1 MSDQAPLTFA
11 VGIDL
16 GTTNCTLAKTERL
29 ESGVAPPV
37 VVDIPQVTHAGEVAA
52 KGQLPSFLYLPPQA
66 EIDAQAVQLPWAAE
80 RRFAV
85 GTFAKARGA
94 EVPGRV
100 VTSAKSWLSHK
111 SVDRKA
117 AILPPEAADDVEKM
131 SPLLAST
138 RYLEH
143 LKDAWDAEHPD
154 ALLAAQDLVITV
166 PASFDA
172 DARALTEEAATLA
185 GLDANL
191 VLLEEPQ
198 AALYAWV
205 AQSKDAW
212 RKQVDV
218 GDTILVCDIGGGT
231 CDFSLIAVTDDDGT
245 LGLSRV
251 AVGEHILLGGDN
263 MDLALA
269 FALKQQLEDEG
280 RKIDDWQLRAMTH
293 GCRAAKEAL
302 LGEGGESAHPVVIP
316 SRGSKLIGGAIRSE
330 VSRALAEQVLL
341 EGFFPKVSAEV
352 RPAVARRV
360 GLTTLGLPYA
370 SDAAVTKHLAAFLGR
385 AGQEA
390 AFAAP
395 TAILFNGGVTRSPAI
410 CARLLEVLGGW
421 LADAGAPPLKV
432 LEGTDPDQAVALG
445 AAYFAASRKGE
456 GVRIKGGTAR
466 SYFVGIERA
475 EMAVPGMP
483 PRVDAVCVAPR
494 GMEEGTEV
502 TLDMELGAVV
512 GEPAGFRFFSRNI
525 GDDAVGTKA
534 DPADL
539 EELPLVETTLDGQG
553 TEPGSVVPVKMS
565 ARVSEIG
572 TLDLG
577 LRMAGGE
584 GDEEKRWRLSFQI
597 RTE

>member
-1 MSDQAPLTFA
+1 MSDATTFA

-16 GTTNCTLAKTERL
+16 GTTNCTLAKTEERD
-29 ESGVAPPV
+29 GAAGPPV
-37 VVDIPQVTHAGEVAA
+37 VVDVPQVTHAGEVAP

-66 EIDAQAVQLPWAAE
+66 EIDAHAVELPWAKD

-131 SPLLAST
+131 SPVQAST

-143 LKDAWDAEHPD
+143 LKEAWDAAHPD
-154 ALLAAQDLVITV
+154 APLAAQDLVITV

-172 DARALTEEAATLA
+172 DARALTEEAAHNA
-185 GLDANL
+185 GLDENL

-205 AQSKDAW
+205 AQSKDGW
-212 RKQVDV
+212 RKQVEV

-231 CDFSLIAVTDDDGT
+231 CDFSLIAVTDEDGT

-251 AVGEHILLGGDN
+251 AVGDHILLGGDN

-269 FALKQQLEDEG
+269 FALKQKLEDEG

-302 LGEGGESAHPVVIP
+302 LGENAESAHPVVIP

-330 VSRALAEQVLL
+330 VTRDLAEQVLL

-385 AGQEA
+385 AGQGED
-390 AFAAP
+390 FAKP

-410 CARLLEVLGGW
+410 RSRLLDVLGTW
-421 LADAGAPPLKV
+421 LEAAGAPAVKV

-445 AAYFAASRKGE
+445 AAYFAASRKGD

-494 GMEEGTEV
+494 GMEEGSEV

-512 GEPAGFRFFSRNI
+512 GEPVGFRFFSRNV
-525 GDDAVGTKA
+525 GEDEVGTKA
-534 DPADL
+534 NPADL

-553 TEPGSVVPVKMS
+553 TEPGAVVPVKMS

-577 LRMAGGE
+577 LRMAGSE
-584 GDEEKRWRLSFQI
+584 GGDEKRWRLSFQI